1 MGNPR
6 LKQELLETKNTERRG
21 ETERFKLAA
30 GPSSK

>member
-6 LKQELLETKNTERRG
+6 LKQELLETKNTEKRG
-21 ETERFKLAA
+21 ETERFRIVA